1 MYDGFFNFQPI
12 LKNDLLAVKNGKS
25 LYSPKDGRIFMPL
38 YQKQGD
44 EGFFIIEKINPLF
57 LRLSALLRKL
67 KLYNLLVI
75 LPGVKWKNKKRGI
88 LEANLKVAKFFAKKI
103 SHLIGFRIQ
112 KTEKNRMLMYN
123 REKVARTKDYK
134 KEEWFSKR
142 N

>member
-1 MYDGFFNFQPI
+1 M
-12 LKNDLLAVKNGKS
+12 
-25 LYSPKDGRIFMPL
+25 
-38 YQKQGD
+38 
-44 EGFFIIEKINPLF
+44 LF
-57 LRLSALLRKL
+57 LTSITGNYESEPPFHKKLIGLVPFNLSDRIKANTCMR
-67 KLYNLLVI
+67 
-75 LPGVKWKNKKRGI
+75 KNKKRGI